1 MQLLR
6 QKVWWKSGKNGFSVS
21 KSISA
26 SIAEA
31 ILRQLPKGIKIV
43 MLYCAIF
50 TRRQLTFEYGN
61 GCHYLQTTKSW
72 KSEDICINKV
82 SLCWNAY
89 LSKYLMRLK
98 QKIQIIDIQQR
109 RLLPARR
116 HTLLHTSEQKC
127 RSFLCAKMSVYS
139 LQNSCFCAGER
150 FAKLKICPCSRW
162 LTSYS

>member
-6 QKVWWKSGKNGFSVS
+6 QKVWWKSGKNGFGVS

-98 QKIQIIDIQQR
+98 QKFKSLTFSNADYSQQEGIHCCIP
-109 RLLPARR
+109 LNKNVG
-116 HTLLHTSEQKC
+116 HSCVQKC
-127 RSFLCAKMSVYS
+127 LYILCRTLASVQARG
-139 LQNSCFCAGER
+139 LQN
-150 FAKLKICPCSRW
+150 
-162 LTSYS
+162 